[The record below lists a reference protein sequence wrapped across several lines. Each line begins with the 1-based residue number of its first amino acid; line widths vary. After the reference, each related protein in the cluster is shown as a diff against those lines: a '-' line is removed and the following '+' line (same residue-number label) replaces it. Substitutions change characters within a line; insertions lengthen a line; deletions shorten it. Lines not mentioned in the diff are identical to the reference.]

1 MRVWIL
7 CGSPIYSVHPTRQ
20 HSKYIHMYCCMCTC
34 TKTLGQ
40 AYSCQTSTW
49 NTTLKPKTGKRLP
62 LDLDCISSCWYCSL
76 SKKLQYF
83 KVWVQPGQLRN
94 LFSLSRDCNLDLLEW
109 VSCLITPHSFN
120 HAMDKI
126 KKQNFKLM
134 PATCCIQL
142 LRQIGR
148 GIGRTTLLVPSFL
161 KTLTLG

>member
-1 MRVWIL
+1 MRVWIS
-7 CGSPIYSVHPTRQ
+7 CGSPMYLVHPTCQ
-20 HSKYIHMYCCMCTC
+20 HSKYIHMYYCMCPC
-34 TKTLGQ
+34 TKILGR

-49 NTTLKPKTGKRLP
+49 GKRLP
-62 LDLDCISSCWYCSL
+62 LDLDCISSCPSCSL

-94 LFSLSRDCNLDLLEW
+94 IFSLSRDCNLDLLEW

-142 LRQIGR
+142 LQQIGR
-148 GIGRTTLLVPSFL
+148 GIRHPTILVPSFL